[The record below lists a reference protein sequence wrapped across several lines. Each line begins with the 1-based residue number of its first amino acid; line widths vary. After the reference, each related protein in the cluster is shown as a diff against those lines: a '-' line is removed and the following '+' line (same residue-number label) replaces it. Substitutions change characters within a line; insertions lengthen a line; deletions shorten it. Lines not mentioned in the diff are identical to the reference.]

1 MADQLSNFLM
11 KFRHEWQAGTD
22 ARLVLECHA
31 GKAWINIHQPL
42 GHPPPPPPKP
52 HPRRPGPSRL
62 RRRARR
68 EDARAAAR
76 AAPREPL
83 AATAEVAVQTHFSPD
98 KSDAAV
104 QANVSLAPTMESP
117 AAQAGSRA
125 EHPQHHAH
133 HVPDALCPDIVYQ
146 SPAVQAVPPLGGD
159 VPHTHPPIPQLDGQQ
174 DHVWSCKCCTYETFF
189 DTEQELQQHHDGEHG
204 DFLMYEECNI
214 CYPWH
219 VWVDVPRGAANHSK
233 PTECNTS

>member
-11 KFRHEWQAGTD
+11 KFCHEWQAGAD

-62 RRRARR
+62 CRRARR

-76 AAPREPL
+76 AVPTEPP
-83 AATAEVAVQTHFSPD
+83 AVTAEVAVQTDVSPD
-98 KSDAAV
+98 KSDANV
-104 QANVSLAPTMESP
+104 QASASPAPAMEYP
-117 AAQAGSRA
+117 AAQAGPRA
-125 EHPQHHAH
+125 EHSQHHAH
-133 HVPDALCPDIVYQ
+133 HGPDALCPDIVYQ
-146 SPAVQAVPPLGGD
+146 SPAVHAVPPLYGDGD

-174 DHVWSCKCCTYETFF
+174 DHVWSCKCLLIKHSLIQNKSFSNIM
-189 DTEQELQQHHDGEHG
+189 TE
-204 DFLMYEECNI
+204 
-214 CYPWH
+214 
-219 VWVDVPRGAANHSK
+219 
-233 PTECNTS
+233 NTGVF